1 MSVFKISSVWSP
13 APGKSEADTTMCK
26 LTIEV
31 GGSVVTEFVD
41 RRERLSKHLE
51 VPAYYLAEWIAENWW
66 PLLWEPRK
74 SEDDSDSPEFLAR
87 HSFLSA
93 QHGFALPKVLIVALG
108 RFLQISASARDVP
121 LADGRFKRGG
131 LASSARDDVESELKA
146 FVGGVVARLEDAGV
160 RDTFLQDKWSMVS
173 ETNEEE
179 VQFCKFVGA
188 LGRSPYEVDDA
199 TSTLIERLLPALGD
213 RLLMDLCLVSSADTF
228 PSVAEMAKK
237 AAELTKHAGVSTLH
251 PLVSLTLPHDNPSV
265 PAFRR
270 GINAAKRVRQ
280 RLGISETDPRG
291 ATHVFEALKIDTS
304 ARTGSLS
311 STSDETSITG
321 AVVRQEEEMKVG
333 LLQSI
338 ETKRRFAAAR
348 AIFSGWS
355 AEHPNES
362 RLLTSAVTRDQQ
374 ANRAFAAELTAPLAL
389 IRKRAQR
396 SRLAPSQVF
405 ELAADLRIGAD
416 VVSKQA
422 SNNGIEVLRA

>member
-1 MSVFKISSVWSP
+1 
-13 APGKSEADTTMCK
+13 
-26 LTIEV
+26 
-31 GGSVVTEFVD
+31 
-41 RRERLSKHLE
+41 
-51 VPAYYLAEWIAENWW
+51 
-66 PLLWEPRK
+66 
-74 SEDDSDSPEFLAR
+74 
-87 HSFLSA
+87 
-93 QHGFALPKVLIVALG
+93 
-108 RFLQISASARDVP
+108 
-121 LADGRFKRGG
+121 
-131 LASSARDDVESELKA
+131 
-146 FVGGVVARLEDAGV
+146 
-160 RDTFLQDKWSMVS
+160 
-173 ETNEEE
+173 
-179 VQFCKFVGA
+179 
-188 LGRSPYEVDDA
+188 
-199 TSTLIERLLPALGD
+199 
-213 RLLMDLCLVSSADTF
+213 
-228 PSVAEMAKK
+228 MAKN

>member
-1 MSVFKISSVWSP
+1 
-13 APGKSEADTTMCK
+13 
-26 LTIEV
+26 
-31 GGSVVTEFVD
+31 
-41 RRERLSKHLE
+41 
-51 VPAYYLAEWIAENWW
+51 LAEWIAENWW